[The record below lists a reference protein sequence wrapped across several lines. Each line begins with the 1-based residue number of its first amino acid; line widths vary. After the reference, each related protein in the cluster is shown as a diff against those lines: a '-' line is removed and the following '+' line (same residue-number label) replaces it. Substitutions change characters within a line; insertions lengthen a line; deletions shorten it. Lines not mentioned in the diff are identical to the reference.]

1 MTTSDGIVEVK
12 RSVTGLRYKRTPETF
27 VPLITVRRKVD
38 KIKIVFSQR
47 TNAAG
52 SLDELNS
59 REEPAL
65 FSRLD
70 IVYERNRELEDRS
83 MDIIQIE
90 V

>member
-1 MTTSDGIVEVK
+1 M
-12 RSVTGLRYKRTPETF
+12 
-27 VPLITVRRKVD
+27 D